1 MAPRVVQLLALACA
15 LLASNAIGERIALTV
30 DASASG
36 VAPAPGLDCI
46 AAASGAAEAS
56 RCAAASAD
64 DARAALDK
72 ALSRGFFDAA
82 GDIIDTAAA
91 RGWDVSTTLHQKA
104 GAIRARLAELVERLD
119 GAATSVDIPPY
130 VEWAQSPAAVFISVK
145 WALGKA
151 PATLGC
157 APSPPA
163 VNGSAVVFRAVCALK
178 RKTFAFAATL
188 FAPLDA
194 ERCTFADASVG
205 RATLTLAK
213 AAEAVWPRLL
223 NDSKTKTS
231 TWWALAE
238 DYEDATAAFRA
249 KTPTPAPATPTPTA
263 PGESASASASAA
275 PAAADDEASATPG
288 PTMRPF
294 NFQ

>member
-1 MAPRVVQLLALACA
+1 MLNRLAPAALLTAALAATMGLTAPA
-15 LLASNAIGERIALTV
+15 LLTNSTTIPI
-30 DASASG
+30 
-36 VAPAPGLDCI
+36 I
-46 AAASGAAEAS
+46 AAA
-56 RCAAASAD
+56 
-64 DARAALDK
+64 
-72 ALSRGFFDAA
+72 
-82 GDIIDTAAA
+82 
-91 RGWDVSTTLHQKA
+91 GWDVSTALHQKA

-145 WALGKA
+145 WELGKA

-213 AAEAVWPRLL
+213 AESDAVGETVGGW
-223 NDSKTKTS
+223 
-231 TWWALAE
+231 LAE
-238 DYEDATAAFRA
+238 GEGEGSRVGVKEGEPRGCVHAIVTCPWPPA
-249 KTPTPAPATPTPTA
+249 KPAPGT
-263 PGESASASASAA
+263 
-275 PAAADDEASATPG
+275 
-288 PTMRPF
+288 
-294 NFQ
+294 